1 MDKIQFIC
9 TLMLV
14 WVHLATAD
22 VLDIKTRQLLEEL
35 KTPGIEQVDRVT
47 APAQLKPFAVQTNAA
62 GVQVISAFIQVDPD
76 EFTPADLA
84 GLEIQINGQFNDIYS
99 AEIPLT
105 RISELTQIKGIR
117 RVELSRKTRF
127 LLDVSRAEIAADKVH
142 QKVTEVGKAFTGKGV
157 IVGII
162 DSGIDFQHP
171 DFLKA
176 DGTTRL
182 LYLWD
187 QTAGGTS
194 PAGFSYGREWTATQ
208 INNRQCTH
216 LDVVGH
222 GTHVSGIAAGNGR
235 GLADKRFTGIAPEA
249 DLIVVA
255 TSAWSTDITD
265 GIQYIFQ
272 KAKTLGRPAVINL
285 SIGSHEGPH
294 DGTSLFDAALN
305 NLTGKGKVVVGSAGN
320 EGTKYI
326 HLNKTM
332 SGDSVFSCFTRSGD
346 GIDQYYFVDLW
357 GKSGANL
364 MVAALAVDPNNKAI
378 KFYAAS
384 NKKNVKKSFIVNSD
398 TVATL
403 WLGYEINSSNNHP
416 HYNFLFDFHSEVNR
430 YDWYIRV
437 SGNGAFDAWTENNPA
452 GIHFRPE
459 KPASFPHASGLYLGG
474 NNQSSMGEIGGT
486 SAKIITVGAYNS
498 KNRWTNYLNNT
509 YQLSPPPTLGSL
521 AEFSS
526 QGPTR
531 DGRIKPDISAPGNI
545 IAAPLSR
552 DIPAGSVYEPRLVYL
567 PAAPKYNNG
576 YYCLEGT
583 SMSTPHVTGV
593 VALMLEANANLAP
606 EDVKVLLQRNARRDE
621 FTTSTTNNSWGAG
634 KVDAYY
640 SVKNAATYTEVTESP
655 RQSPVAFH
663 LRGNFPNP
671 FNATTLIQFELPE
684 ASRVNIRVFDSLGRE
699 VQAPEEYYFLAGLQN
714 YRFDATR
721 FASGIYFCQ
730 VSVNQSTFTQKMVLI
745 R

>member
-1 MDKIQFIC
+1 MHQIQFIFV
-9 TLMLV
+9 LILA
-14 WVHLATAD
+14 WVHLAMAD
-22 VLDIKTRQLLEEL
+22 VLDLKTRQLLEEL
-35 KTPGIEQVDRVT
+35 KIPTGEQVT
-47 APAQLKPFAVQTNAA
+47 QAATPAQLKPFSVQTNAD
-62 GVQVISAFIQVDPD
+62 GVQFISAFIQVEPG
-76 EFTPADLA
+76 EFSPADLT
-84 GLEIQINGQFNDIYS
+84 GLEIQLNGQFDDIYT
-99 AEIPLT
+99 AEIPLN

-117 RVELSRKTRF
+117 RVELSRKARF

-171 DFLKA
+171 DFLKS
-176 DGTTRL
+176 DGATRV

-187 QTAGGTS
+187 QTASG
-194 PAGFSYGREWTATQ
+194 PAPSGFNYGREWTSSQ

-235 GLADKRFTGIAPEA
+235 GMTDKRFTGIAPEA

-255 TSAWSTDITD
+255 TSSWSTDISD

-272 KAKTLGRPAVINL
+272 KANALGRPAVINL
-285 SIGSHEGPH
+285 SIGSQQGPH
-294 DGTSLFDAALN
+294 DGTSLFDVSLN
-305 NLTGKGKVVVGSAGN
+305 NLVGKGKVVVGSAGN
-320 EGTKYI
+320 EGTKYV

-364 MVAALAVDPNNKAI
+364 TVAALAVDPNNKAI
-378 KFYAAS
+378 KFYVAS
-384 NKKNVKKSFIVNSD
+384 NKKNVKKSYIVNSD

-403 WLGYEINSSNNHP
+403 WLGYEINSQNNHL
-416 HYNFLFDFHSEVNR
+416 HYNFLFDFHSEMNR

-437 SGNGAFDAWTENNPA
+437 SGTGAFDAWTENNPA

-459 KPASFPHASGLYLGG
+459 KPASFPHASGLYLAG
-474 NNQSSMGEIGGT
+474 NNQSSVGEIGGT
-486 SAKIITVGAYNS
+486 ATKIITVGAYTS
-498 KNRWTNYLNNT
+498 KNRWTNYQNYT

-526 QGPTR
+526 RGPTR

-640 SVKNAATYTEVTESP
+640 SVKNAATYTEVAESP
-655 RQSPVAFH
+655 RTVPPAFQ

-671 FNATTLIQFELPE
+671 FNATTIIQFDLPE
-684 ASRVNIRVFDSLGRE
+684 ASQVIIRVFDSLGRQ
-699 VQAPEEYYFLAGLQN
+699 VQATVEQNLTAGQQN
-714 YRFDATR
+714 YPFDASR
-721 FASGIYFCQ
+721 FSSGIYFCQ
-730 VSVNQSTFTQKMVLI
+730 VSVNHATLTQKMVLI